1 MFRLYHDIF
10 PLSRRF
16 LGWLQIWDKCTI
28 LYSLDEA
35 EVSLLATIND
45 VARRAGVSIGTV
57 SKYINGIKIREQNRV
72 KVAEA
77 VEALDYH
84 INPYARALKT
94 NQTRVVTVL
103 LPNIAGIYYPLII
116 REIER
121 ILYTRDYMV
130 LLMDT
135 DSQFHLEQQK
145 IRTLMEQL
153 VDGFI
158 VFPIDS
164 RCENYQV
171 ILERRIPL
179 CAVDMPLPGLSC
191 TQVLSD
197 NVSAARDATQ
207 TLLGE
212 GHRRIALITGDPDN
226 TIAVERLNGFQ
237 MACREAGVEI
247 PPEYILARG
256 FREADGYEGARQI
269 LSLPQRPTALVACNY
284 HTTLGA
290 FQAIQDAGLS
300 LSRDMRLV
308 GFDYE
313 ALPKITRQ
321 PIGIVA
327 QNIPEIAAATV
338 RALLKQIRDPNLIG
352 QAETI
357 RIPTRYIP
365 SPYSGAGRP

>member
-1 MFRLYHDIF
+1 M
-10 PLSRRF
+10 
-16 LGWLQIWDKCTI
+16 
-28 LYSLDEA
+28 
-35 EVSLLATIND
+35 ATIND

-121 ILYTRDYMV
+121 ILYAQDYMV

-135 DSQFHLEQQK
+135 DGQFNLEQQK
-145 IRTLMEQL
+145 IRTLMEQR

-164 RCENYQV
+164 RWENYQV
-171 ILERRIPL
+171 ILDRKIPL
-179 CAVDMPLPGLSC
+179 CAVDIPLPGLPC

-197 NVSAARDATQ
+197 NVSAAYEATW
-207 TLLGE
+207 TLLRE
-212 GHRRIALITGDPDN
+212 GHRQIALITGDSNN
-226 TIAVERLNGFQ
+226 TIALERLEGFQ
-237 MACREAGVEI
+237 MACREAEVPI
-247 PPEYILARG
+247 PQEYILTRG
-256 FREADGYEGARQI
+256 FQEADGYEGVRQLLA
-269 LSLPQRPTALVACNY
+269 LSQRPTALVACNY
-284 HTTLGA
+284 YTTLGA
-290 FQAIQDAGLS
+290 FQALQDGGVS
-300 LSRDMRLV
+300 LSGDMRLV

-338 RALLKQIRDPNLIG
+338 RALLKQISDPNLIG
-352 QAETI
+352 KAETI
-357 RIPTRYIP
+357 RVPTRYIAP
-365 SPYSGAGRP
+365 